1 MQLTGL
7 PFDLGDT
14 IAALRET
21 LCDFVAREITPRASQ
36 IDRSDQFPMDLWRKF
51 GQMGLLGITVDERYG
66 GAGLG
71 YLAHI
76 VAMEEISRGSAS
88 VGLSYGAHS
97 NLCVNQIFR
106 NGSEEQKAHYLPR
119 LISGEWVG
127 ALAMSEPNAGSDV
140 VSMRTRADLRGDHWV
155 LNGSKMWITNGP
167 DADVIV
173 VYAKNDIEAGP
184 RGITAFLVDK
194 HAAGF

>member
-71 YLAHI
+71 YLA
-76 VAMEEISRGSAS
+76 
-88 VGLSYGAHS
+88 
-97 NLCVNQIFR
+97 
-106 NGSEEQKAHYLPR
+106 
-119 LISGEWVG
+119 
-127 ALAMSEPNAGSDV
+127 
-140 VSMRTRADLRGDHWV
+140 
-155 LNGSKMWITNGP
+155 
-167 DADVIV
+167 
-173 VYAKNDIEAGP
+173 
-184 RGITAFLVDK
+184 
-194 HAAGF
+194 